1 MNQYK
6 SPNSISRKEFL
17 RLAGSSAAV
26 AALGTYA
33 CSTGEKPGPQAKP
46 NILYLMADQ
55 HRYDCLSSSGNSV
68 IHTPNLDRIAAEGV
82 RFCRAYTSTPSCTP
96 ARSGILTGLSPWHH
110 GMLGYGR
117 VAEGYEVE
125 LPREVRKAGY
135 YTFGIGKMHFFPHR
149 NLHGF
154 HATVV
159 DESGR
164 AETAD
169 FVSDYRRWFKQQAPD
184 LDPDATGIGW
194 NSYRAAPYALP
205 EELHPTFWTGQRAV
219 DFIEKYDRAEP
230 CWTVERAIKDPARD
244 LRAWEDCTF
253 AEPEQMDL
261 TRQMNARKEVA
272 DSYLLEVKLGTPF
285 FDAYA
290 QHREGGVEPAVMDM
304 VDNEPLFEGLRQRYV
319 DHMVRKA
326 RVVCQQTDFEV
337 LFIGCGWSC
346 NSVIGLQM
354 WRRWDRPVIEGVAE
368 EVHAHGRLLHI
379 HFGGKCAETI
389 ADLAAMGVDCVCPFE
404 RPPGGDISGLT
415 GLKKAAAALGGRT
428 TFNGN
433 VHTVQT
439 LVGGTPADVRR
450 EVGQVMKAFAANPRL
465 IVGTGDQVARET
477 PPENII
483 AMIDEAKRLSPDWLG
498 GA

>member
-1 MNQYK
+1 MAQQKYTPKQRMLNAYRGVFCDRVAIAPAFWTYFPAKLLGVDMITFQREVPHHLALK
-6 SPNSISRKEFL
+6 QAFEKFDCDGWGSIGL
-17 RLAGSSAAV
+17 DTPAADVEYTTEETWV
-26 AALGTYA
+26 A
-33 CSTGEKPGPQAKP
+33 
-46 NILYLMADQ
+46 D
-55 HRYDCLSSSGNSV
+55 DCLEV
-68 IHTPNLDRIAAEGV
+68 RTTAVTPHG
-82 RFCRAYTSTPSCTP
+82 T
-96 ARSGILTGLSPWHH
+96 LTG
-110 GMLGYGR
+110 
-117 VAEGYEVE
+117 
-125 LPREVRKAGY
+125 
-135 YTFGIGKMHFFPHR
+135 
-149 NLHGF
+149 
-154 HATVV
+154 AT
-159 DESGR
+159 R
-164 AETAD
+164 
-169 FVSDYRRWFKQQAPD
+169 
-184 LDPDATGIGW
+184 
-194 NSYRAAPYALP
+194 
-205 EELHPTFWTGQRAV
+205 
-219 DFIEKYDRAEP
+219 YDRAEP

-304 VDNEPLFEGLRQRYV
+304 IDNERLFEGLRDRYV

-326 RVVCQQTDFEV
+326 RVVCQRTDFEV
-337 LFIGCGWSC
+337 MFIGCGWSC
-346 NSVIGLQM
+346 NSVIGPQM

-389 ADLAAMGVDCVCPFE
+389 SDFAALGVDCVCSFE
-404 RPPGGDISGLT
+404 RPPGGDISGPA

-450 EVGQVMKAFAANPRL
+450 EVGQILKAFAANPRL